1 MVAPTAKWKV
11 KWRTH
16 CATCGKPFDRP
27 DRWAYCSKPCELAR
41 RGFVSRAQERRGELG
56 REVGAAR
63 EYLRLAA
70 LLEDAPMHE
79 REAIR
84 QRMVQ
89 HVQPEIVEGPQAA
102 VPTVTIVGGAK
113 IAPVATDTLEFWV
126 PVVGAEWD
134 QFEGTLRKSLLA
146 AIKLGRRLCEARA
159 ALPHGEFERLFQ
171 DHATPVAGAMR
182 FTSRWAQQLMSIAD
196 NDTLAKAK
204 HVSLLP
210 ADLNSVYQLS
220 RVPAETLEQAIA
232 SGTVRPQMRR
242 EDVRKFVG
250 EVRGAP
256 VESRPEPTPI
266 DECLRVVRRAIAAFA
281 TRHPEQLGELT
292 ERTNA
297 ILRDLIARRAS

>member
-16 CATCGKPFDRP
+16 CATCGKPFQRP

-41 RGFVSRAQERRGELG
+41 RGFVSRAHQRRGELG
-56 REVGAAR
+56 REVGSTR

-70 LLEDAPMHE
+70 LLEDSPMHE
-79 REAIR
+79 REEIR
-84 QRMVQ
+84 ARMLQ
-89 HVQPEIVEGPQAA
+89 HVQPEIVEAPQAA
-102 VPTVTIVGGAK
+102 PVVRVEVVPM
-113 IAPVATDTLEFWV
+113 ATDTLEFWL

-171 DHATPVAGAMR
+171 DHESPVAGALR
-182 FTSRWAQQLMSIAD
+182 FTASWARKMMAIAE
-196 NDTLAKAK
+196 NDAIAKRSHANA
-204 HVSLLP
+204 LP
-210 ADLNSVYQLS
+210 ADLTSVYQLS
-220 RVPAETLEQAIA
+220 RVPPETLEQAIA
-232 SGTVRPQMRR
+232 SGAVRPQMRR
-242 EDVRKFVG
+242 EDVRKFVA
-250 EVRGAP
+250 EVRAVP
-256 VESRPEPTPI
+256 AAAAQARPEPTPI

-281 TRHPEQLGELT
+281 TQHPDQLGELT

-297 ILRDLIARRAS
+297 ILRDIARRAS